1 MWWDS
6 IAEVLL
12 WTSTHTKEWMLGH
25 YVFQATVMP
34 LGFIEAVLRWNPGF
48 PGDSVGKEPA
58 CRAGDAGPW
67 VWSLGQEDSLEESM
81 ATYSSILAWRIIPMD
96 RGASWATVQE
106 VTKSPTWLNWTE
118 LNLPFVYIYHEMSIQ
133 ISYPFFNWVICWVA
147 WVPHVLWIQVSYR
160 DMICQYFLLFGG
172 LSFHFLDGVLW
183 SMKF

>member
-34 LGFIEAVLRWNPGF
+34 LGFIEAVLKWNPGF

-106 VTKSPTWLNWTE
+106 VTKSPTWLKRLSTHHALKLKHQWPEIVTISLKQSGRAWHFVSKG
-118 LNLPFVYIYHEMSIQ
+118 LNNKHCRLSG
-133 ISYPFFNWVICWVA
+133 
-147 WVPHVLWIQVSYR
+147 PHGS
-160 DMICQYFLLFGG
+160 CCSHSLLQ
-172 LSFHFLDGVLW
+172 L
-183 SMKF
+183 